1 LGMSRKLLISFHIA
15 PELLEMIRLAD
26 PDLEIMYDPS
36 LLGKPRYKN
45 DQHGNRIERTPE
57 QKEKLQAMMAEAEI
71 LFGYVPSDY
80 RDLKKW
86 FPRLRWN
93 QSPSAGIGWGVKRFG
108 WTETDIDFT
117 TASGMHAT
125 PLAEFCIM
133 SMLMFVKDYF
143 LMAKQKEKHVWQR
156 TSALELR
163 EKTLGV
169 IGLGSVGQETARLGQ
184 CFGMNVIGTKR
195 RTDGV
200 DPASV
205 HVDTLY
211 AFDNL
216 DPVLAQS
223 DFLVLI
229 CPETDETRGMIGKEE
244 LAKMKK
250 GVVLINIAR
259 GSIVDEPELIK
270 ALQSGHL
277 GGAAVD
283 VAAKEPLPPESPLWD
298 MPNVIISPHSAST
311 VEAENEKLT
320 EIFLD
325 NLERYREG
333 KPFRNLL
340 DKKALY

>member
-1 LGMSRKLLISFHIA
+1 MSRKLLISFHIA
-15 PELLEMIRLAD
+15 PELLEKIRLAD
-26 PDLEIMYDPS
+26 PDLEIIYDPS

-45 DQHGNRIERTPE
+45 DQHGNRIKRTPE
-57 QKEKLQAMMAEAEI
+57 QKEKLQWMMTETEI

-80 RDLKKW
+80 RDLGKW

-108 WTETDIDFT
+108 WTEMDIDFT

-133 SMLMFVKDYF
+133 SMLMFVKNYF

-156 TSALELR
+156 TSALELKG
-163 EKTLGV
+163 KTLGV

-200 DPASV
+200 DPTSV

-216 DPVLAQS
+216 NPVLSQS

-229 CPETDETRGMIGKEE
+229 CPETDETRDMIGKEE

-250 GVVLINIAR
+250 GAVLINIAR

-325 NLERYREG
+325 NLQRYREG

>member
-1 LGMSRKLLISFHIA
+1 MARTLFISFHID
-15 PELLEMIRLAD
+15 PRLIEKIKQAD
-26 PDLEIMYDPS
+26 PDIEILYDPS

-45 DQHGNRIERTPE
+45 DQHGGPIARTPE
-57 QKEKLQAMMAEAEI
+57 QEEKIQGMMAEAEI
-71 LFGYVPSDY
+71 MLGYVPGDY
-80 RDLKKW
+80 RDLGKW

-93 QSPSAGIGWGVKRFG
+93 QSPSAGIGWGVRRYG

-117 TASGMHAT
+117 TSSGMHST
-125 PLAEFCIM
+125 PLAEFCVM
-133 SMLMFVKDYF
+133 SMLMFVKNYF
-143 LMAKQKEKHVWQR
+143 LIAQQKRRHKWQR

-163 EKTLGV
+163 GKTLGV
-169 IGLGSVGQETARLGQ
+169 IGLGSVGRETARLGQ
-184 CFGMNVIGTKR
+184 CLGMNVVGTKR
-195 RTDGV
+195 TVEGV

-205 HVDTLY
+205 NVDELY
-211 AFDNL
+211 AWDDL
-216 DPVLAQS
+216 DPVLSKS
-223 DFLVLI
+223 DFLVII

-244 LAKMKK
+244 LTKMKE
-250 GVVLINIAR
+250 GSVLINIAR

-311 VEAENEKLT
+311 VEAENENLT
-320 EIFLD
+320 DIFVD
-325 NLERYREG
+325 NLGRYIGGR
-333 KPFRNLL
+333 PFRNLL

>member
-1 LGMSRKLLISFHIA
+1 MILKLFISFNIDPLLIEKIKQ
-15 PELLEMIRLAD
+15 AD
-26 PDLEIMYDPS
+26 PDIEIMYDPS
-36 LLGKPRYKN
+36 ILPKPRYRN
-45 DQHGNRIERTPE
+45 DQHGGPFQRTPE
-57 QKEKLQAMMAEAEI
+57 QEEKIQGMMAEAEI
-71 LFGYVPSDY
+71 LFGYVPADY
-80 RDLKKW
+80 RDLGKW
-86 FPRLRWN
+86 FPKLRWN
-93 QSPSAGIGWGVKRFG
+93 QSPSAGIGWGVRSHG

-125 PLAEFCIM
+125 PLAEFSIM
-133 SMLMFVKDYF
+133 SMLIFVKDYF
-143 LMAKQKEKHVWQR
+143 LMAQQKAKHIWKR

-163 EKTLGV
+163 DKTLGV
-169 IGLGSVGQETARLGQ
+169 IGLGSVGRETARLAK

-195 RTDGV
+195 NVEGV

-205 HVDTLY
+205 NVDELY

-229 CPETDETRGMIGKEE
+229 CPETDETRGMIGREE

-250 GVVLINIAR
+250 GAVLINIAR
-259 GSIVDEPELIK
+259 GSIVDEPELVK

-298 MPNVIISPHSAST
+298 TPNVIISPHSAST
-311 VEAENEKLT
+311 VEEENEKLT
-320 EIFLD
+320 EIFVD
-325 NLERYREG
+325 NLHRYREG
-333 KPFRNLL
+333 RPFRNLL

>member
-1 LGMSRKLLISFHIA
+1 MV
-15 PELLEMIRLAD
+15 PESQVEPVTQRRDRL
-26 PDLEIMYDPS
+26 
-36 LLGKPRYKN
+36 
-45 DQHGNRIERTPE
+45 
-57 QKEKLQAMMAEAEI
+57 
-71 LFGYVPSDY
+71 
-80 RDLKKW
+80 
-86 FPRLRWN
+86 
-93 QSPSAGIGWGVKRFG
+93 GVKRFG

-117 TASGMHAT
+117 TASGMHAIL
-125 PLAEFCIM
+125 LAEFCIM

-143 LMAKQKEKHVWQR
+143 IMSNQKEEHVWQR

-163 EKTLGV
+163 GKNLGV

-205 HVDTLY
+205 NVDKLY
-211 AFDNL
+211 AFD
-216 DPVLAQS
+216 DLAPALALS
-223 DFLVLI
+223 DFFVLI
-229 CPETDETRGMIGKEE
+229 CPETDETRGMIGKDE

-250 GVVLINIAR
+250 RAVLINIAR

-277 GGAAVD
+277 GRASVD

-298 MPNVIISPHSAST
+298 MPNVIISPHSVST
-311 VEAENEKLT
+311 VEAENEKLAD
-320 EIFLD
+320 IFLD
-325 NLERYREG
+325 NLQRYKEG
-333 KPFRNLL
+333 KTFRNLL